1 MTTEAKVGAFTVI
14 GVILFAAVAALLS
27 GVSLS
32 GHKGYTL
39 YAGFKQVI
47 GVEPD
52 SVVRLSG
59 VPVGKVKSIRND
71 GGGVTVS
78 MEITGNTKI
87 LKGSQVTIGS
97 SGVMGDKFV
106 NILPGKD
113 QGIYLG
119 DGDYL
124 IGQEEEGIDSL
135 FAKAGDVMDQ
145 VQTLLDSMNQVMGNP
160 DFQKNFLQMAVN
172 IRDMTAHMDGLVAA
186 MEQTMRDNQGNI
198 NQMLTNLNAASGG
211 LNRTMQQVEA
221 MMTNLATVGADP
233 QTAENL
239 RLTLAN
245 IKDAS
250 DRIANMA
257 ENMNNAVGDP
267 QTAEDLKATIHNAR
281 QMSEKAGN
289 MMGKLE
295 DIKVSPSAD
304 VLYSGAKDD
313 WQTNFNVDI
322 GPEKGNFLRAGLDDI
337 GDGNRG
343 NFEIGR
349 RSDRFAVRGGV
360 INGDVGVGLDAY
372 AGKRFVFS
380 ADAMDPNDLS
390 LRLRAQYELN
400 NAGTWLMGQ
409 WNDVNDSDKR
419 AAYLGIRQSF

>member
-1 MTTEAKVGAFTVI
+1 MTTEAKVGAFTVV
-14 GVILFAAVAALLS
+14 GVVLFVAVAMLLS

-47 GVEPD
+47 GVEPQ

-78 MEITGNTKI
+78 LDIDGNAKI
-87 LKGSQVTIGS
+87 PKGSAVTVAS
-97 SGVMGDKFV
+97 AGVMGEKFI
-106 NILPGKD
+106 NILPSKD

-124 IGQEEEGIDSL
+124 IGQEEEGLDSL
-135 FAKAGDVMDQ
+135 MDKAGGVLDQ
-145 VQTLLDSMNQVMGNP
+145 VQALLDSMNQVMGNP

-186 MEQTMRDNQGNI
+186 MEQTMRENQGNI
-198 NQMLTNLNAASGG
+198 TG
-211 LNRTMQQVEA
+211 L
-221 MMTNLATVGADP
+221 
-233 QTAENL
+233 
-239 RLTLAN
+239 LTLAN
-245 IKDAS
+245 IKDTS
-250 DRIANMA
+250 DRIAHIA
-257 ENMNNAVGDP
+257 ENMDGAVGDP
-267 QTAEDLKATIHNAR
+267 QTAEDIKTTIRNAR

-295 DIKVSPSAD
+295 DIKVKPSAD
-304 VLYSGAKDD
+304 LLYSGAKDD
-313 WQTNFNVDI
+313 WQANFNVDL
-322 GPEKGNFLRAGLDDI
+322 GPETGNFLRAGLDDI

-343 NFEIGR
+343 NFEVGR
-349 RSDRFAVRGGV
+349 RSERYAVRGGV

-380 ADAMDPNDLS
+380 VDAMDPNDPA
-390 LRLRAQYELN
+390 LRLGAQYELN
-400 NAGTWLMGQ
+400 DAGTWLMGQ

-419 AAYLGIRQSF
+419 AAYVGLRQSF

>member
-1 MTTEAKVGAFTVI
+1 MTTEAKVGAFTVV
-14 GVILFAAVAALLS
+14 GVVLFAAVAMLLS

-47 GVEPD
+47 GVEPE

-71 GGGVTVS
+71 GGGVTVALD
-78 MEITGNTKI
+78 IDGKAKI
-87 LKGSQVTIGS
+87 PKGSSVTVAS
-97 SGVMGDKFV
+97 AGVMGEKFI

-124 IGQEEEGIDSL
+124 IGQEEEGMDSL
-135 FAKAGDVMDQ
+135 MAKAGNVMDQ
-145 VQTLLDSMNQVMGNP
+145 VQALLDSMNQVMGNP

-186 MEQTMRDNQGNI
+186 MEQTMRENQGNI
-198 NQMLTNLNAASGG
+198 TGMLSNLNAASAG
-211 LNRTMQQVEA
+211 LNRTMNQVEA

-245 IKDAS
+245 IKDTS
-250 DRIANMA
+250 DRIAHIA
-257 ENMNNAVGDP
+257 ENMDNAVGDP
-267 QTAEDLKATIHNAR
+267 QTAEDIKTTIRNAR

-295 DIKVSPSAD
+295 DIKVKPSAD
-304 VLYSGAKDD
+304 LLYSGAKDD
-313 WQTNFNVDI
+313 WKADFNVDI
-322 GPEKGNFLRAGLDDI
+322 GPETGNFLRAGLDDI
-337 GDGNRG
+337 GDGDRG
-343 NFEIGR
+343 NFEVGR
-349 RSDRFAVRGGV
+349 RTEHYAVRGGV
-360 INGDVGVGLDAY
+360 INGDPGVGVDAY
-372 AGKRFVFS
+372 MGKRFQFS
-380 ADAMDPNDLS
+380 ADTYDFNDPS

-400 NAGTWLMGQ
+400 DAGTWLMGQ

-419 AAYLGIRQSF
+419 AAYLGIRQTF